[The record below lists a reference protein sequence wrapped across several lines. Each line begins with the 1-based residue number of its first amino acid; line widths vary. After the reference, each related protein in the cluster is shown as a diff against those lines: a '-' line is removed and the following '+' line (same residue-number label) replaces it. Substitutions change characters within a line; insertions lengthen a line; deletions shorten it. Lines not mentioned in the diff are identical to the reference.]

1 MIKTI
6 PNDVFFS
13 WVETEISDG
22 RSVQFRLKGNSM
34 FPLLRSGKDDV
45 LLCPCS
51 KEGLKP
57 MDVVL
62 FRYKENYL
70 LHRIRHIEGDNL
82 YLQGDGSVKATE
94 VCTFNDVVG
103 KIDEIIRPGGRRI
116 SVNSRRWAFPSKLW
130 LNLGPFRILFLR
142 IAFVLMR

>member
-82 YLQGDGSVKATE
+82 YLQGDGSVQAKE
-94 VCTFNDVVG
+94 VCTYEDVVG
-103 KIDEIIRPGGRRI
+103 KVNEIVRPGGKTI
-116 SVNSRRWAFPSKLW
+116 SVHSWRWTLASKLW
-130 LNLGPFRILFLR
+130 VNLGVFRTILLR
-142 IAFVLMR
+142 IASVLMR